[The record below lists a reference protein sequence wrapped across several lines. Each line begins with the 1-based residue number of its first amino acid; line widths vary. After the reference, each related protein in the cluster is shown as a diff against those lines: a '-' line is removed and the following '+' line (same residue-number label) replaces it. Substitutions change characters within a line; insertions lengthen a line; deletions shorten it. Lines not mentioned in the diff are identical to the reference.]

1 MGEGERQAD
10 SKGGKSPEMWHLEDR
25 LQDED
30 AHGMGQELGGEQP
43 PRLKESK
50 LPGCAALCPPLLSWP
65 LSSGVLRQR
74 PFVHTWVELEAGAA
88 RSVVT
93 GCSLWAALNP
103 GCSHLS
109 LLPQSWR
116 LNISL
121 EPSTALSLR
130 PHRAE

>member
-1 MGEGERQAD
+1 MGRGRDRQIPKEAKALRCGIRRAG
-10 SKGGKSPEMWHLEDR
+10 SKMRMLMGWARSWEKSSP
-25 LQDED
+25 Q
-30 AHGMGQELGGEQP
+30 AQGVQA
-43 PRLKESK
+43 
-50 LPGCAALCPPLLSWP
+50 GCAALCPPSLSWP

-74 PFVHTWVELEAGAA
+74 PYVNTWVELEAGAA

-93 GCSLWAALNP
+93 GRSLWAALYL

-109 LLPQSWR
+109 LLPQSWG
-116 LNISL
+116 LNVSV